1 MDYFNQI
8 FGLFIIG
15 IGFLVK
21 AFPNTIAGY
30 STMSKAEK
38 RNVDIKEASTYI
50 RNGFI
55 IIGSTIIVG
64 YYILTW
70 IGLRGLANSIGII
83 STLVGTTI
91 IIILAQKFDHNKQK
105 KT

>member
-1 MDYFNQI
+1 MEYFNQI

-15 IGFLVK
+15 IGFFVK

-38 RNVDIKEASTYI
+38 KNVDIKEASTFI

-55 IIGSTIIVG
+55 IIGLTIIVG

-70 IGLRGLANSIGII
+70 IGWHGFAHLIGVI
-83 STLVGTTI
+83 STLVGSTI
-91 IIILAQKFDHNKQK
+91 IIIMAQKFDHNKWK

>member
-1 MDYFNQI
+1 MEYFNQI
-8 FGLFIIG
+8 FGIFIIG

-38 RNVDIKEASTYI
+38 KNVDIKEASTFI

-55 IIGSTIIVG
+55 IIGLTIIVG

-70 IGLRGLANSIGII
+70 VGLSGFANSIGII

-91 IIILAQKFDHNKQK
+91 IIILAQKFDHNKRK
-105 KT
+105 RT

>member
-1 MDYFNQI
+1 MKYFNQI

-38 RNVDIKEASTYI
+38 KNVDIKGASTFI
-50 RNGFI
+50 RNGLI
-55 IIGSTIIVG
+55 IIGLTIIVG
-64 YYILTW
+64 YYILTR
-70 IGLRGLANSIGII
+70 IGWYRIANSIGII
-83 STLVGTTI
+83 STLTGATI
-91 IIILAQKFDHNKQK
+91 IIIMAQKFDHNKWK
-105 KT
+105 KS